1 MSTTCGVSVSDKE
14 TADVNA
20 ASLNVLLGENK
31 ALSASVLPASANS
44 GKYIW
49 KSENDSIARVSPSGT
64 VTGVSVGETTITAT
78 AEDGYH
84 SASCRV
90 IVSQEKNQTYT
101 LSFTGGEGAF
111 GHGPDPIKGAA
122 ESIAILPDNP
132 YSKAGVLF
140 AGWSDGENTY
150 KEGASYRIP
159 CHDVEFVV
167 QWNKDGVVSHAITA
181 TAGQNGAIAPSGTV
195 NVAEGTDQSFTI
207 TPNPGYEIESVLV
220 DGTNV
225 GAVTSYT
232 FKAVT
237 QAHTISATFKK
248 KTGQSGGQTNQPT
261 DQQNPGSGNQVTAT
275 KTPAAGTS
283 FTDARTKAKY
293 KVTKPGTNKNGAIL
307 GAEAEYT
314 GPTAKAKT
322 ATIPDAVTI
331 GGVTYKITSIAS
343 NAFKNNTALTKAKIG
358 NNIVTIGTNAFSGCK
373 KLKSVTMG
381 KKVATIKDKAFYKC
395 VTLTMLT
402 IPAKVKKIGK
412 QAFYGCKKL
421 KTITIKTTKLT
432 SKNVGSKAFTGIH
445 KKPTVKVPKKSLKTY
460 KKFLKK
466 KGVPRRAR
474 IKK

>member
-1 MSTTCGVSVSDKE
+1 MVEAGSWDSFTKRYSLQPRSV
-14 TADVNA
+14 
-20 ASLNVLLGENK
+20 
-31 ALSASVLPASANS
+31 
-44 GKYIW
+44 
-49 KSENDSIARVSPSGT
+49 ARVSPSGT
-64 VTGVSVGETTITAT
+64 VTGISVGETTITVT

-122 ESIAILPDNP
+122 ESIAVLPDNP

-159 CHDVEFVV
+159 CHDVEFVA
-167 QWNKDGVVSHAITA
+167 QCNKDGVVSHAITA
-181 TAGQNGAIAPSGTV
+181 TAGQNGTIAPSGTV
-195 NVAEGTDQSFTI
+195 NVAEGTDQSFII
-207 TPNPGYEIESVLV
+207 TPNPGYEIEAVLV
-220 DGTNV
+220 DGMNV
-225 GAVTSYT
+225 GAVTSHT
-232 FKAVT
+232 FKAVI

-248 KTGQSGGQTNQPT
+248 KTGQSGGQTNQPAGP
-261 DQQNPGSGNQVTAT
+261 QNPGNISDSSGGNQVTAA

-283 FTDARTKAKY
+283 FTDAKTKAKY
-293 KVTKPGTNKNGAIL
+293 KVTKPGTNKNGTIV

-343 NAFKNNTALTKAKIG
+343 NAFKNNTALSKAKIG

-381 KKVATIKDKAFYKC
+381 KNVTTIKDKAFYKC
-395 VTLTMLT
+395 VALTKLT

-445 KKPTVKVPKKSLKTY
+445 KKPRVKVPKKSLKAY

-466 KGVPRRAR
+466 KGMPRKAR